1 MGRGDDSLGRPPQR
15 CIIATL
21 RASGY
26 VKKSVILQQTSVKR
40 HRLGGKLT
48 RPRLHSFRVR
58 CLECVCDRAFYGYTF
73 AFAVGE
79 RSLFVSCGKMEAGI
93 VGLPNVGKS
102 TLFNALT
109 AAGIASENYP
119 FCTIEPN
126 VGAVAIPDPRLTTI
140 NRYIETEKIVP
151 AIFQLV
157 DIAGLVRGASQ
168 GEGLGNKFLG
178 NLRNVDAILHVVR
191 CYEGENV
198 VHVEGSI
205 DPLRDIDTIDTELML
220 ADLQSV
226 EGMLDRAQKQV
237 RLGGPEAK
245 RRVEILKEC
254 EVLLA
259 AGKPIRGL
267 TYEEPTSARI
277 LKELQLLTAK
287 RVLYVANV
295 SEDDLEGKGPMTE
308 QVRTRAAAE
317 GSEVVPLSARLEAE
331 IAELDE
337 ADRAEMLQSVGLREP
352 ALAVLARAAYKL
364 LGLQS
369 FYTGGPKEIRAW
381 TIPVGATAPQAAG
394 VIHSDFER
402 GFIRVETYS
411 VDDLVQYGNEK
422 AIREAGKLRLEG
434 KTYVMHDK
442 DVCHFLF
449 NV

>member
-1 MGRGDDSLGRPPQR
+1 
-15 CIIATL
+15 
-21 RASGY
+21 
-26 VKKSVILQQTSVKR
+26 
-40 HRLGGKLT
+40 
-48 RPRLHSFRVR
+48 
-58 CLECVCDRAFYGYTF
+58 
-73 AFAVGE
+73 
-79 RSLFVSCGKMEAGI
+79 MEAGI

-109 AAGIASENYP
+109 SAGIASENYP

-126 VGAVAIPDPRLTTI
+126 IGAVAIPDPRLATI
-140 NRYIETEKIVP
+140 NQFIETEKIVP

-191 CYEGENV
+191 CYEDENV
-198 VHVEGSI
+198 VHVEGSV
-205 DPLRDIDTIDTELML
+205 DPLRDIETIDTELML

-226 EGMLDRAQKQV
+226 EGMIDRAAKQV

-245 RRVEILKEC
+245 RRLEILNEC
-254 EVLLA
+254 QTLLA
-259 AGKPIRGL
+259 AGKPVRGL
-267 TYEEPTSARI
+267 SYDDPTSALLLR
-277 LKELQLLTAK
+277 ELQLITSK

-295 SEDDLEGKGPMTE
+295 GEDDLAGQGAM
-308 QVRTRAAAE
+308 VRAVRQRAAEE
-317 GSEVVPLSARLEAE
+317 GSEVVPLSARLESE
-331 IAELDE
+331 LAELDD
-337 ADRAEMLQSVGLREP
+337 ADRAEMLESVGLREP
-352 ALAVLARAAYKL
+352 ALAVLARAAYRL

-369 FYTGGPKEIRAW
+369 FYTAGPKEIRAW
-381 TIPVGATAPQAAG
+381 TIHAGFTAPQAAG

-402 GFIRVETYS
+402 GFIRVEVYS
-411 VDDLVQYGNEK
+411 VDDLVAHGSEK

-434 KTYVMHDK
+434 KTYIMQDK